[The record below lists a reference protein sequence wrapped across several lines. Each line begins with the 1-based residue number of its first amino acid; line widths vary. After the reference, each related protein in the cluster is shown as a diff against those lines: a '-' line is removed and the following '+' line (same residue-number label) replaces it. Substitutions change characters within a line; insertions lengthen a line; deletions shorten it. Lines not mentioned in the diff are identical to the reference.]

1 MAETV
6 DARDVAGLL
15 GGKAG
20 VGRAVRNF
28 GDLASAVE
36 EGLPSAAMRAL
47 VLRSGATAKEIS
59 QSVRIPERT
68 LMRIQ
73 KRPRLPADESDKIY
87 RFAYVLAFAAKVFG
101 DREKANDWLRR
112 PNRGLGGVVPLQLI
126 ATEPGLRQVERELG
140 RIEYGEIS

>member
-20 VGRAVRNF
+20 VGRAVRTY

-59 QSVRIPERT
+59 QSVRSSR
-68 LMRIQ
+68 
-73 KRPRLPADESDKIY
+73 S
-87 RFAYVLAFAAKVFG
+87 
-101 DREKANDWLRR
+101 
-112 PNRGLGGVVPLQLI
+112 
-126 ATEPGLRQVERELG
+126 EP
-140 RIEYGEIS
+140 